1 MQKVTIK
8 DVAKAAG
15 VSVSLVSYVMY
26 NSRAVNNGEKK
37 KYSVNEDTEK
47 KILQIAE
54 QLGYRPNRAAA
65 GLRGRRQCTIG
76 VILPDI
82 ANHFFSDIARYL
94 ENIAFESGYNVLFA
108 SSDESAEKMGNIVE
122 TFLDNSLDGFI
133 IAACKG
139 SEEAVRKVAS
149 SGIPMVLID
158 RDVPDV
164 DCGKVLL
171 DNIKAIDMAVD
182 HLCAAGYKRIEM
194 LNYTLGIS
202 SMSEREMGYRIAM
215 RRHSLEENIR
225 VSYSTYGHAEKDIF
239 NFIAD
244 AVTRGVEAMLLPS
257 NTISVLG
264 LHAIHELGIRVP
276 DQLAVICFDNNDSYD
291 LYTPKITRITQS
303 AKDMASGAFK
313 QLKGLIDDPLS
324 KVETLLL
331 EPEFIIRDSTLPA
344 QSTGPA
350 FPFTCRN
357 SVLLC
362 ASGFD
367 NKGGWSLDTRHVSQM
382 QSPFLFA
389 HGKGEQLKYLPGLER
404 LRATLSPTFTGS
416 RVRVPVPVED
426 ASTSFS
432 VVHSGRYKLWA
443 RCGGTGR
450 FTLSIDGKDTGT
462 EFGGGFSD
470 AWGWQSDSME
480 PGEEDGS
487 VSYRSG
493 GGVELTTGRH
503 TLSLHD
509 LDGRGACCDAV
520 LLTLS
525 DAPPPDDCM
534 FAMRKALLRLDDAP
548 KYGGQ
553 YDLVVIGGGIAGI
566 SAAITAARKGL
577 KVALV
582 HDRMILGG
590 DNSTETGICLGGRI
604 NTGAFPSLGYILNEI
619 GSVGS
624 TSRELFDL
632 LGGSKRGRVTDASED
647 ERKMRVVLSEP
658 LITLFTGQLLQEV
671 LNNDSETIGSIVLT
685 DAQSY
690 STVSIRS
697 SLFFD
702 ATGYDCLT
710 GDADERPFWDQPYEE
725 GMETG
730 NDPTPRM
737 VPDNHCDLPPKALV
751 APGWESRFPLNSR
764 KFFDKP
770 YEGIFSK
777 ERSNLFIVPDFKPR
791 KFGGE
796 YVSRSAGILGETVG
810 LLAAACKESDVLPGD
825 LCVKKIR
832 DQLACGVGRT
842 DVPYTQTYNLDVS

>member
-171 DNIKAIDMAVD
+171 DNIKAMDMAVD

-303 AKDMASGAFK
+303 AKDIASGAFK

-324 KVETLLL
+324 KAETLLL

-344 QSTGPA
+344 QSTEPA
-350 FPFTCRN
+350 FPFTCRD

-382 QSPFLFA
+382 QSPFLIA
-389 HGKGEQLKYLPGLER
+389 HGEGVQLQYSYTAGRSQVGLH
-404 LRATLSPTFTGS
+404 PIFTGS

-432 VVHSGRYKLWA
+432 VVHSGRYKLWV

-450 FTLSIDGKDTGT
+450 FTLSMDGKDIEN

-470 AWGWQSDSME
+470 TWGWQSDSME
-480 PGEEDGS
+480 PWEEDES
-487 VSYRSG
+487 VSYRSD

-520 LLTLS
+520 LLTLN
-525 DAPPPDDCM
+525 DTPPPDDCM

-553 YDLVVIGGGIAGI
+553 YDLVVIGGGIAGV

-590 DNSTETGICLGGRI
+590 DNSTETGIGLGGRI
-604 NTGAFPSLGYILNEI
+604 NTGAFPSLGYIMNEI
-619 GSVGS
+619 GPAPDSLAVDRS
-624 TSRELFDL
+624 SQW
-632 LGGSKRGRVTDASED
+632 KRSRVTDASED

-671 LNNDSETIGSIVLT
+671 LNNDPETIGSIVLT

-730 NDPTPRM
+730 NDPTQRM

-825 LCVKKIR
+825 LCEKKIR
-832 DQLACGVGRT
+832 EQLSCGVGRT